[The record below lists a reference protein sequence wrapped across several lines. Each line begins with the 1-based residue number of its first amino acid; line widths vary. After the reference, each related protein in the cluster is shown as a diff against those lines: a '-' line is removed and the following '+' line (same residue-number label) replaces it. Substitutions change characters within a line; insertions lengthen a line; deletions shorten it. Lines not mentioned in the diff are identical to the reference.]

1 MMVYPL
7 MKGNKMLTRRQF
19 FARLRSLGFSK
30 SRIQMTRI
38 AIDPPFDIGLSYEKE
53 AEHGRITVSVPK
65 FHESTFH
72 ILGDV
77 PYSGIFVEKTDGRAV
92 NWGTPVDTN
101 ALGLTML
108 EVCLGL
114 CSGGIELVRQPT
126 EVGAEG
132 GPA

>member
-1 MMVYPL
+1 MI
-7 MKGNKMLTRRQF
+7 TRRQF

-38 AIDPPFDIGLSYEKE
+38 GLSYEKE
-53 AEHGRITVSVPK
+53 GDHGRVTVSVPK

-77 PYSGIFVEKTDGRAV
+77 PYSGIFVEKVDDRPI
-92 NWGTPVDTN
+92 NWGTPVDTK

-114 CSGGIELVRQPT
+114 CGHGSIVQLPT
-126 EVGAEG
+126 D
-132 GPA
+132 

>member
-1 MMVYPL
+1 

-19 FARLRSLGFSK
+19 FARLRGLGFSK

-38 AIDPPFDIGLSYEKE
+38 GLSYEKE
-53 AEHGRITVSVPK
+53 AEHGRVTVSVPK
-65 FHESTFH
+65 HHESTFH

-126 EVGAEG
+126 EGGAEG

>member
-1 MMVYPL
+1 MVYPL

-19 FARLRSLGFSK
+19 FARLKRLGFSK

-38 AIDPPFDIGLSYEKE
+38 GLSYERE
-53 AEHGRITVSVPK
+53 GEYGRVTVSVPK
-65 FHESTFH
+65 SHESTFH

-92 NWGTPVDTN
+92 NWGTPVDTK

-114 CSGGIELVRQPT
+114 CSGGI
-126 EVGAEG
+126 
-132 GPA
+132 

>member
-1 MMVYPL
+1 
-7 MKGNKMLTRRQF
+7 MLTRRQF
-19 FARLRSLGFSK
+19 FGRLKRLGFSK

-38 AIDPPFDIGLSYEKE
+38 GLTYVKE
-53 AEHGRITVSVPK
+53 DEHGRVTVTVPK
-65 FHESTFH
+65 HHESTFH

-77 PYSGIFVEKTDGRAV
+77 PYSGIFVEQIPDRPT
-92 NWGTPVDTN
+92 NWGTPVDTK
-101 ALGLTML
+101 ALGLTMF

-126 EVGAEG
+126 EGRPEG